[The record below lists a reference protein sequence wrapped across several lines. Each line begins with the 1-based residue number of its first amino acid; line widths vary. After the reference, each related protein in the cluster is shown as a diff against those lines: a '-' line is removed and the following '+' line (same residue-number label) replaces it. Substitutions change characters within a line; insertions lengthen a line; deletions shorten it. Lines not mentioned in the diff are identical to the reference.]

1 METEG
6 HSSSP
11 GPIFYTEERERERER
26 VIRREGGRSGED
38 EAWEDHLRSQLLE
51 QTTYDGSPRNA
62 DLATSPPLGSQP
74 AVRVGSAGGVSVG
87 SVLSQLD
94 RSGRLATSRRGS
106 GVLLIPPGVPLSSA
120 VAIAARL
127 QQGQEGQEEKE
138 DGGDLDGGDQDLGE
152 IGRQFR
158 SLMLQDEEGKGNHFN
173 DDYRFNLSNNTGGT
187 MSPVEGIFEGD
198 HFYLDDSLRAS
209 LDYSVKSSE
218 GKRDRDC
225 SHDTTPQIV
234 QREGRALRESLEAE
248 SEGDELEEKE
258 DERVKERET
267 EREREAQRRGQK
279 DYTGDAGMMGLG
291 IAGIERKG
299 TGSFEGM
306 VGIGG
311 RGGDVGDSG
320 DRGQRG
326 GGGGGGGG
334 GAEDSEN
341 AGFKIPLNTSSFD
354 SMLGGGSDH
363 SNSNEDIQ
371 SLVDI
376 DCNNDT
382 SDDLEGPDNV
392 ELQQAIL
399 RSIIDSGDDPR
410 SGSHYRTEDAYVSL
424 PRLKSIL
431 VDLALNSSEALDMM
445 QRTYDRTYGPY
456 SAGQDDDKIAP
467 GKSVKGKGSDDTYE
481 KEKEKETGGL
491 KREKGEKVLE
501 REREK
506 ERERRLSIDSFA
518 LPSSTSLCARAS
530 FSIWQK
536 VQGVISKGLEALYSV
551 SERRALVLDIIHSPS
566 TMKHVLC
573 GVCTALHCPSNKS
586 QKNMFHTLSHRK
598 RDVTSNTPLFYQHST
613 SHSTFADDD
622 FESISVPEIINFIKH
637 IRAGHLSDK
646 VVQIFPRKVL
656 QNFGPEDGIYPKQSP
671 FGTNILFY
679 EGSFLRSITAYS
691 LFRFLRSILAPAL
704 VGYEVIAQEGKEG
717 KEGKVSPADN
727 LNLNMAGSDYEKVVL
742 NLLVDC
748 LLIDLKAIFNSEMYY
763 PPPNTAATSTSNSAS
778 RSGSTA
784 NIDYTS
790 DGSKRT
796 HAECNKDVK
805 SALNCTFSGTVLPFL
820 AVRYTQNEKIKSI
833 EIFLPHAFSLLK
845 LFHGFTSITNNHGKS
860 SSSESGS
867 RSRVVLIQWLE
878 NKIKWV
884 RIDFSFYVPF
894 FLFLF

>member
-1 METEG
+1 MSIGDIARALDLETEG
-6 HSSSP
+6 LSTSP
-11 GPIFYTEERERERER
+11 GPIFYNEERERERER

-51 QTTYDGSPRNA
+51 QSITYDGSPRA
-62 DLATSPPLGSQP
+62 DLATPPPLGSQP

-158 SLMLQDEEGKGNHFN
+158 SLMLQDEGKGNHFN

-198 HFYLDDSLRAS
+198 HFYLEDSLRAS

-218 GKRDRDC
+218 GKRDRDY

-234 QREGRALRESLEAE
+234 QREGRVLRESLEVE
-248 SEGDELEEKE
+248 NEGDELGEKE
-258 DERVKERET
+258 DERVTDREK
-267 EREREAQRRGQK
+267 EAQGRGQR
-279 DYTGDAGMMGLG
+279 DYTGDAGMKGLG
-291 IAGIERKG
+291 IAGIEKKR
-299 TGSFEGM
+299 TDSVEGM
-306 VGIGG
+306 VVGGESSDRGGERGGAGAVGGAGGG
-311 RGGDVGDSG
+311 RG
-320 DRGQRG
+320 
-326 GGGGGGGG
+326 
-334 GAEDSEN
+334 EDSEN

-354 SMLGGGSDH
+354 SLLGGGSDH
-363 SNSNEDIQ
+363 SNSNEDVQ

-376 DCNNDT
+376 DCNNDMG
-382 SDDLEGPDNV
+382 DDFEGPDNV

-399 RSIIDSGDDPR
+399 RSIIDSVDDPR
-410 SGSHYRTEDAYVSL
+410 SGSHYRAEDAYVSL
-424 PRLKSIL
+424 PRLKAIL

-456 SAGQDDDKIAP
+456 SASLDDDKTAP
-467 GKSVKGKGSDDTYE
+467 GKSVKGKGSDDAYE
-481 KEKEKETGGL
+481 KETSGMKK
-491 KREKGEKVLE
+491 EKGEKMVE

-506 ERERRLSIDSFA
+506 DRERRLSIDCIV

-551 SERRALVLDIIHSPS
+551 SERRALVLDITHSPS

-573 GVCTALHCPSNKS
+573 GVCTALHCPSIKS
-586 QKNMFHTLSHRK
+586 QNIFHTLSHHRK
-598 RDVTSNTPLFYQHST
+598 RDAAMNTPLFYQQST
-613 SHSTFADDD
+613 GHTTFADDD
-622 FESISVPEIINFIKH
+622 FESISVPEIINLIKH
-637 IRAGHLSDK
+637 VRAGHLSDK
-646 VVQIFPRKVL
+646 VAQIFPRKVFE
-656 QNFGPEDGIYPKQSP
+656 NFGPEDGIYPKQSP

-679 EGSFLRSITAYS
+679 EGTFLRSITAYS

-704 VGYEVIAQEGKEG
+704 VGYDEIVQEG
-717 KEGKVSPADN
+717 KEGKVSPSDN
-727 LNLNMAGSDYEKVVL
+727 LNLNMAAGSDYEKVIL

-748 LLIDLKAIFNSEMYY
+748 LLIDLKAIFNSEMYN
-763 PPPNTAATSTSNSAS
+763 PSLNINSNLNSAS
-778 RSGSTA
+778 RSGSIL
-784 NIDYTS
+784 NIDNASEYTNRTNAES
-790 DGSKRT
+790 SKEMR
-796 HAECNKDVK
+796 

-820 AVRYTQNEKIKSI
+820 AVRYTQNEKIISI
-833 EIFLPHAFSLLK
+833 EIFLPHALSLLK
-845 LFHGFTSITNNHGKS
+845 LFHGFTSNANNHGKS

-867 RSRVVLIQWLE
+867 MSRAALIQWLE
-878 NKIKWV
+878 NKMKWV
-884 RIDFSFYVPF
+884 RIDFLF
-894 FLFLF
+894 FVA